1 MKWNPDA
8 EDAVKKVPFFV
19 RKKVISR
26 IEKEAAIEGKTI
38 ITMVEVNRTR
48 ARFVSGMDSEI
59 KGYQA
64 DTCFGQ
70 SGCPNRIVMSENL
83 IKKIEDLFEKEDI
96 LGFLRKSVPGTLKF
110 HHEFRTSISE
120 CPNAC
125 SQPQIKDIGILG
137 ASLPKVTD
145 TPCIACGAC
154 EEVCKENAIVVQA
167 EEGKAVIDF
176 QLCVKCGKCITG
188 CPTGTIAEEKK
199 GFRIQL
205 GGKLGRHPRLA
216 SEISGLFTEDE
227 VLEVVRKCIDFYKIN
242 STDGKRFSEIY
253 KNPGFLNADD
263 RKSSYP

>member
-1 MKWNPDA
+1 MKWNQDA

-38 ITMVEVNRTR
+38 ITMVEVNATR
-48 ARFVSGMDSEI
+48 ARFISGMDSEI

-70 SGCPNRIVMSENL
+70 NGCPNRIVLSEDL
-83 IKKIEDLFEKEDI
+83 LKKIEDLFKKEDI
-96 LGFLRKSVPGTLKF
+96 LGFLRKNVPGNLKF
-110 HHEFRTSISE
+110 HHEFRTSIAE

-137 ASLPKVTD
+137 ASLPMTTD
-145 TPCIACGAC
+145 IPCTGCGAC
-154 EEVCKENAIVVQA
+154 EEVCKENAITINA
-167 EEGKAVIDF
+167 EEETAFIDL
-176 QLCVKCGKCITG
+176 QLCVACGKCVSV
-188 CPTGTIAEEKK
+188 CPSGTLMEKDK

-216 SEISGLFTEDE
+216 KEISGLFSEEE
-227 VLEVVRKCIDFYKIN
+227 VLDIVKKCIDFYKQN
-242 STDGKRFSEIY
+242 STAGKRFAEIY
-253 KNPGFLNADD
+253 CDSGFLKAEA
-263 RKSSYP
+263 

>member
-1 MKWNPDA
+1 MKWNQEA

-19 RKKVISR
+19 RKKVIGR
-26 IEKEAAIEGKTI
+26 IEKEAAIEGKSI
-38 ITMVEVNRTR
+38 ITMVEVNSTR

-70 SGCPNRIVMSENL
+70 NGCPNRIVMSEIL
-83 IKKIEDLFEKEDI
+83 LKKIEDLFKKEDI
-96 LGFLRKSVPGTLKF
+96 LGFLRKSVPGALKF
-110 HHEFRTSISE
+110 HHEFRTSVSE

-137 ASLPKVTD
+137 ASLPMQTD
-145 TPCIACGAC
+145 IPCTACGAC
-154 EEVCKENAIVVQA
+154 EEVCKENAILIHA
-167 EEGKAVIDF
+167 EEEKAVIDYP
-176 QLCVKCGKCITG
+176 LCVKCGKCITV

-216 SEISGLFTEDE
+216 SEIPGLFNEDE
-227 VLEVVRKCIDFYKIN
+227 VLEVVRKCIDFYKKN
-242 STDGKRFSEIY
+242 STKGKRFSEIY
-253 KNPGFLNADD
+253 QDPGFLNADD
-263 RKSSYP
+263 RDR